1 MDLYF
6 RGHDY
11 RYAVEQTMLTL
22 FPGQL
27 PRYPQGEPE
36 GASPSALVTL
46 EEEQDGA
53 FAARAVLWWEGRR
66 YEAGAAARVEPGS
79 DALSA
84 RRARQR
90 TVRLAFYDAAV
101 QALGHQPPWRT
112 SSWWTAEGGWPPGP
126 PGSRCWTSSP
136 ACTG

>member
-84 RRARQR
+84 RRARP
-90 TVRLAFYDAAV
+90 FMM
-101 QALGHQPPWRT
+101 PPSRPWAI
-112 SSWWTAEGGWPPGP
+112 SPPGGP
-126 PGSRCWTSSP
+126 SPGCAR
-136 ACTG
+136 

>member
-46 EEEQDGA
+46 EEERAALKNGVLALQGYVNAPVCLRTRRPEAADEALKAFCGKGMLWAPGGQTVADACGA
-53 FAARAVLWWEGRR
+53 LWRGWT
-66 YEAGAAARVEPGS
+66 EA
-79 DALSA
+79 
-84 RRARQR
+84 
-90 TVRLAFYDAAV
+90 
-101 QALGHQPPWRT
+101 
-112 SSWWTAEGGWPPGP
+112 
-126 PGSRCWTSSP
+126 
-136 ACTG
+136 